1 MFYDKLMSFKTIQTV
16 AFYAR
21 TTLKSI
27 KLIDVCVK
35 INQCTRCVLSEQE
48 KEVGTASQNLT
59 CDFA

>member
-1 MFYDKLMSFKTIQTV
+1 MSFKTIQTV

-35 INQCTRCVLSEQE
+35 SSQCIQCLSSKQE
-48 KEVGTASQNLT
+48 KEVAMALQNLT
-59 CDFA
+59 REG